1 MGVAIDGISAPRPHN
16 FKGYLQM
23 IILGNSHFVFEA
35 ANKIDGKERLPKRLQ
50 KKVKKASI
58 KKLMKHN
65 NVGKK
70 EAQDEYRR
78 LCRQIEIQHGT
89 QVLALSFEYDPT
101 TGLLHIN
108 TFR

>member
-1 MGVAIDGISAPRPHN
+1 
-16 FKGYLQM
+16 
-23 IILGNSHFVFEA
+23 
-35 ANKIDGKERLPKRLQ
+35 
-50 KKVKKASI
+50 
-58 KKLMKHN
+58 MKHN